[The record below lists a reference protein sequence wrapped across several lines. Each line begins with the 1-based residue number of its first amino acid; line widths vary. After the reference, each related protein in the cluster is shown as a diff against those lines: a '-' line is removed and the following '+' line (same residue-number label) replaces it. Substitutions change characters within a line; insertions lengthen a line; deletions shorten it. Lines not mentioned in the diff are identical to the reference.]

1 MSIWGTQSPASLK
14 LEILDA
20 VRALGATY
28 MEASYSGGNDEG
40 GVDDVT
46 VFRPVTKEN
55 PAFLVYELHVQGYG
69 PKKGELERDYF
80 PKTGPFRTKTE
91 AHEGAKAEGLKRGY
105 YEIVQVTDDKVPLIG
120 ADVGNW
126 EAGLVRLVDDLLS
139 LEFGTWAGDFTA
151 HGTVYADV
159 PSGRVWR
166 AGEVSTYQPDAD
178 AGEY

>member
-14 LEILDA
+14 LGILDA

-40 GVDDVT
+40 GIDDVT

-55 PAFLVYELHVQGYG
+55 PAYLVYELHVQGYG
-69 PKKGELERDYF
+69 PKKGELVRAYG
-80 PKTGPFRTKTE
+80 PKTGPFKTKTE
-91 AHEGAKAEGLKRGY
+91 AREGAKAQGLKRGH
-105 YEIVQVTDDKVPLIG
+105 YEVVQVTDDKVPLID
-120 ADVGNW
+120 ADVGDW
-126 EAGLVRLVDDLLS
+126 ESGLTRLVDDLLS
-139 LEFGTWAGDFTA
+139 LDFGTWAGDFSA

-159 PSGRVWR
+159 PSRRVWR
-166 AGEVSTYQPDAD
+166 KGETSTYRSDSS